1 MNSRFR
7 KSNREKIGG
16 YIEKLVDH
24 FTGLDK
30 RDENFEI
37 AQKFIW

>member
-7 KSNREKIGG
+7 KANREKIGG
-16 YIEKLVDH
+16 YIDKLIVC

-37 AQKFIW
+37 A

>member
-7 KSNREKIGG
+7 KAYREKIGG
-16 YIEKLVDH
+16 YIEKLVVH

-30 RDENFEI
+30 RDENFDI
-37 AQKFIW
+37 A